1 VFLTSA
7 SVAPSKPLYPPLAR
21 GLTIFAIGDIHGRA
35 DLLDTL
41 HAAVDAAR
49 SQLSGR
55 VLEVYLGDYVDR
67 GPYSAET
74 IELLLSRE
82 RHRELILLRGN
93 HEAMLQQFLDADLEL
108 RDWARFGGL
117 QTLLSYGVQPSQ
129 WRTPADCRAQ
139 LRAVIPPAHST
150 FLRTLLDWAWLG
162 DYFFVHAGIRPGVRL
177 EAQTARDGCWIRDDF
192 LRDRRNHGAIVV
204 HGHTTTEEPEFLDN
218 RINLDTGAFLSGR
231 LTCLRLDHEGARLFS
246 GEDGGALGPL
256 LSPGSESGAMGRD
269 RAIPQGGGTAFA
281 TARPRISR
289 LKSAL
294 SASAALIDSLAAR
307 WKEPVAGEDL

>member
-1 VFLTSA
+1 MFLTSA
-7 SVAPSKPLYPPLAR
+7 SAATRKTFYPPLAR

-35 DLLDTL
+35 DLLDAL
-41 HAAVDAAR
+41 HEAIDIACSR
-49 SQLSGR
+49 LGGR

-82 RHRELILLRGN
+82 RRRELILLGGN

-129 WRTPADCRAQ
+129 WRTPDECRAQ
-139 LRAVIPPAHST
+139 LRASIPAAHLT

-162 DYFFVHAGIRPGVRL
+162 DYFFVHAGVRPGVRL
-177 EAQTARDGCWIRDDF
+177 EAQSARDGCWIRDDF

-218 RINLDTGAFLSGR
+218 RINLDTGAYLSGR

-246 GEDGGALGPL
+246 GENGGVPGPL
-256 LSPGSESGAMGRD
+256 ASAGLRCGD
-269 RAIPQGGGTAFA
+269 RASAQGAGPVFA
-281 TARPRISR
+281 HARPRVR
-289 LKSAL
+289 LLKAAL
-294 SASAALIDSLAAR
+294 SASAAFMGGVSGRRKD
-307 WKEPVAGEDL
+307 PVAGRD